1 VNHYLNKKG
10 KKKQM
15 LSYHP
20 VQNPSPLIL
29 VLSGGGGGGGGC
41 WWC

>member
-1 VNHYLNKKG
+1 VNHYLNKKE
-10 KKKQM
+10 KKQM

-20 VQNPSPLIL
+20 VQNSSPLCL
-29 VLSGGGGGGGGC
+29 VFSEGGGGGGC